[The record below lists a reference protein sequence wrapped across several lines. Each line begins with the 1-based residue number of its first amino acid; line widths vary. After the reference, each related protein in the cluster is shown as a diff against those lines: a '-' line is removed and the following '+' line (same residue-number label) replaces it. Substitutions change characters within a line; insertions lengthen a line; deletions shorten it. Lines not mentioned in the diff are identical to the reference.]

1 MTGWQITAAIT
12 VALVAVVTFYL
23 GRRSATLHNA
33 AQDFDMARRTVRS
46 RRNAAAVS
54 GEYLCAASFL
64 GIAGAILTDG
74 ADALWYPIGFIAGYL
89 VLMLFVAAPLR
100 RSGAYTLPDFV
111 EGRLDSRGIRWFASL
126 ITVLIA
132 LLYLVPQLQ
141 GAHLAVTTL
150 LPGPGWAGPVAVIG
164 IVLVT
169 VLGGGMRATTLAQAF
184 HYWLKLFAIAV
195 PTLVLCVVF
204 IGDGGEG
211 AAAGLGAPAPPT
223 LSEDTT
229 VTVDTPVEL
238 QVSAPTRLQA
248 HGVVNGAP
256 ADGDVVWSPEMR
268 HDVAAGTTLRFDGGT
283 PTPVVVGAPAD
294 NGGWLAPGGG
304 GTWDL
309 FGTYSLLTAL
319 MLGTMGL
326 PHILA
331 RFYTNP
337 DGRAARRTT
346 LHVVLLLGL
355 FYLFPVLLGALSR
368 LYVPQLLV
376 TGQTDAA
383 VLLLPT
389 SVLPGIGG
397 QILAAVIVAGVFS
410 AFLAATSG
418 LVYSVAGVISADLMP
433 ERVRDFRVA
442 AVLLALTALGVALL
456 PREPDIAHSIAI
468 AFALAASTF
477 CPVLVLGIWWRGLT
491 ARGAF
496 ASMSVG
502 GLAVL
507 TALGLDIASD
517 YTGGWAPV
525 FIERPA
531 LFTVPAAFVV
541 AVLVSLAS
549 RGTRPATVNAFMLR
563 MHAPDRLGFV
573 TDAAIPRYGRA
584 EERLRLSHGQGR
596 HRR

>member
-1 MTGWQITAAIT
+1 MTGWQITAAS
-12 VALVAVVTFYL
+12 VAGLVAVVAFYL
-23 GRRSATLHNA
+23 GRRPTTLQNA

-64 GIAGAILTDG
+64 GIAGAILADG
-74 ADALWYPIGFIAGYL
+74 ADALWYPIGFTAGYL

-111 EGRLDSRGIRWFASL
+111 EGRLGSRGIRWFASL

-141 GAHLAVTTL
+141 GAQLAVTAL
-150 LPGPGWAGPVAVIG
+150 LPIPGWAGPAAVIG
-164 IVLVT
+164 VVLVT

-184 HYWLKLFAIAV
+184 QYWLKLFAIAV
-195 PTLVLCVVF
+195 PTLALCVVF
-204 IGDGGEG
+204 IGTGGQ
-211 AAAGLGAPAPPT
+211 AATGLGTAAPPT
-223 LSEDTT
+223 LPSDTT
-229 VTVDTPVEL
+229 VTVDTPVTLE
-238 QVSAPTRLQA
+238 VDAPTRLHA
-248 HGVVNGAP
+248 EGVVDGAP
-256 ADGDVVWSPEMR
+256 ADGEVLWSAEVP
-268 HDVAAGTTLRFDGGT
+268 HQVAAGTTLRLAEGT
-283 PTPVVVGAPAD
+283 PTPIVAEAPAD
-294 NGGWLAPGGG
+294 NTDWLAPGND

-309 FGTYSLLTAL
+309 LGTYSLLTAL
-319 MLGTMGL
+319 LLGTMGL

-346 LHVVLLLGL
+346 LHVVLLIGL
-355 FYLFPVLLGALSR
+355 FYLFPTLLGALSR
-368 LYVPQLLV
+368 LYVPQLLI
-376 TGQTDAA
+376 TGRTDAA

-389 SVLPGIGG
+389 AMLPGLGG
-397 QILAAVIVAGVFS
+397 QLIATVVVAGVFS

-442 AVLLALTALGVALL
+442 AVLLALAALGLSLL
-456 PREPDIAHSIAI
+456 PRHPDIAHSIAI

-491 ARGAF
+491 AKGA
-496 ASMSVG
+496 AAGMAIG

-507 TALGLDIASD
+507 AALALDIVSD

-525 FIERPA
+525 LVERPA
-531 LFTVPAAFVV
+531 LLSVPAAFVV
-541 AVLVSLAS
+541 TVLVSLAS
-549 RGTRPATVNAFMLR
+549 RQAETTMVNSFMLR

-584 EERLRLSHGQGR
+584 EERIRLSHGQGR